1 MIVLGIDPGIAD
13 GKPYAMV
20 AVETGVPRAVGVCD
34 TLEPMGGSLSAKYRA
49 WQLHLVAS
57 ILRFRPELVAVEDA
71 RGVGGKGSG
80 YLMALVRLLC
90 DWCEEE
96 DVAWVLVHPAKAKAA
111 VLAGNQGSDI
121 VCRMV
126 RMLVQG
132 ADQLQETADHDYES
146 ACAIALAG
154 AAKWRENNVLTH
166 DL

>member
-1 MIVLGIDPGIAD
+1 
-13 GKPYAMV
+13 
-20 AVETGVPRAVGVCD
+20 
-34 TLEPMGGSLSAKYRA
+34 
-49 WQLHLVAS
+49 
-57 ILRFRPELVAVEDA
+57 
-71 RGVGGKGSG
+71 
-80 YLMALVRLLC
+80 MALVRLLC

-146 ACAIALAG
+146 ACAIALAERRVEG
-154 AAKWRENNVLTH
+154 EQCYP
-166 DL
+166 